1 MGTTFDPRDM
11 PFARSAPYRERQEAR
26 SAGGGMTGVTAAASA
41 AQALAGGEATTLRAE
56 NILLEEFNAA
66 GVAAYQAREESGS
79 LVNLFLLGAGALGTA
94 FGVLAGTTSRTNKL
108 TVTLIEVVVLGVASL
123 FSFAIFAR
131 FLDLGREYR
140 ENLVA
145 MNIIKEFYI
154 GRLSAQLPQLAAAFS
169 RRLAHVPRRR
179 VLGPGA
185 AVMTATVAV
194 LGSFA
199 LAGMVGQARQ
209 LVAIATDTSAPYLAE
224 VHLAGLALP
233 YAWEVL
239 AGLIG
244 LAAQLAYYRFASGAR
259 KA

>member
-1 MGTTFDPRDM
+1 MVQQGS
-11 PFARSAPYRERQEAR
+11 RSAADDTASTPGRRVSGGVVAGL
-26 SAGGGMTGVTAAASA
+26 AGGGV
-41 AQALAGGEATTLRAE
+41 
-56 NILLEEFNAA
+56 LLSSYSQSN
-66 GVAAYQAREESGS
+66 R
-79 LVNLFLLGAGALGTA
+79 
-94 FGVLAGTTSRTNKL
+94 L
-108 TVTLIEVVVLGVASL
+108 TVTLVIAVVL
-123 FSFAIFAR
+123 AISSILSVGFFGR
-131 FLDLGREYR
+131 LLDLARDYR
-140 ENLVA
+140 DNLIS

-199 LAGMVGQARQ
+199 LAWMVGQARQ

-239 AGLIG
+239 AGLVG
-244 LAAQLAYYRFASGAR
+244 LAAQLAYYRFASRAR